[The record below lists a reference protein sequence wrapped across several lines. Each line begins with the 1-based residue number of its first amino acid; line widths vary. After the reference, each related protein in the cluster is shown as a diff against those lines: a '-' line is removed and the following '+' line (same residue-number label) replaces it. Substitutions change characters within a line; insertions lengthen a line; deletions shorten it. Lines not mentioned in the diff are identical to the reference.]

1 MPSSTSSFRRR
12 ACALQDA
19 AHLAFGVFTAV
30 ALGAAA
36 HLLAAP
42 GLWAAD
48 IVAYRRPPDR
58 GSFYLAH
65 DRGGHVDHHVLYHG
79 IDEHSL
85 ARMRESDMLFLGNSR
100 LMFAL
105 PGDVLRRF
113 FEARGLSYY
122 VLGFG
127 HEEQDDFPLRII
139 RRFDLRPSLVVINA
153 DGFFAADQSAWAE
166 QVMRENAFDAW
177 KLQLEAEAAHR
188 VRRVLHTFVPHYVDA
203 RTREREFV
211 IFRSRDDGTWFVATD
226 FGEGGAFAWPSDVRR
241 PPDDR
246 ALAAALAFK
255 REIESRG
262 ARLVLTIVPAP
273 EASVH
278 RARAMAAYLNV
289 PLIVPDAG
297 ALRTI
302 DGSHLSKESAARVAA
317 SLLEQLDRIEDLH
330 ALSEDAV
337 SRWDDEGQDSGTPSI
352 RHQPASSPAGERSSA
367 ISP

>member
-1 MPSSTSSFRRR
+1 MRSSTSSSRRR
-12 ACALQDA
+12 ARTLQDA
-19 AHLAFGVFTAV
+19 AYLGFGVFTAA

-36 HLLAAP
+36 HLLAVP

-79 IDEHSL
+79 IDEVSL
-85 ARMRESDMLFLGNSR
+85 ARMREADVLFLGNSR

-127 HEEQDDFPLRII
+127 HEEQDDFPLHII
-139 RRFDLRPSLVVINA
+139 RRFDLRPSLVVVNA

-166 QVMRENAFDAW
+166 QVTRESAFDAW

-188 VRRVLHTFVPHYVDA
+188 VRRVLHRFVPHYVDA
-203 RTREREFV
+203 RKAEREFV

-226 FGEGGAFAWPSDVRR
+226 FGEGSAFAWPSNDRR
-241 PPDDR
+241 QPDDG
-246 ALAAALAFK
+246 ALAAALAFE

-262 ARLVLTIVPAP
+262 
-273 EASVH
+273 
-278 RARAMAAYLNV
+278 
-289 PLIVPDAG
+289 
-297 ALRTI
+297 
-302 DGSHLSKESAARVAA
+302 
-317 SLLEQLDRIEDLH
+317 H
-330 ALSEDAV
+330 A
-337 SRWDDEGQDSGTPSI
+337 WC
-352 RHQPASSPAGERSSA
+352 
-367 ISP
+367 